1 MNHKETETQDVC
13 CFLPEAM
20 TVAVHSPS
28 INDYLARKRRYKK
41 TKACKRSFN
50 DHYLTRKN
58 RFDQQSCVN
67 V

>member
-41 TKACKRSFN
+41 LK
-50 DHYLTRKN
+50 L
-58 RFDQQSCVN
+58 VN
-67 V
+67 VVLTTTT